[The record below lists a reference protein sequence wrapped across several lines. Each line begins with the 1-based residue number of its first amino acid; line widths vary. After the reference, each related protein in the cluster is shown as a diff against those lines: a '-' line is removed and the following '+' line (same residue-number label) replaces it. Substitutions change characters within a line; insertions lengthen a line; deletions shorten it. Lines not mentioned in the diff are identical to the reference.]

1 MISVLTWSC
10 HPSLLLLLR
19 LVSGALKTS
28 EGPLDRHRLG
38 RPAPHLR
45 LLLPQSCPS
54 PCDPMDC
61 SLPGSSVHGIFQARI
76 PACLRAKSLQSCP
89 TLFTTT
95 RLCHHGIE
103 ATMAGT
109 GMNDLGRVLI
119 KLFIKTGDGPWLL
132 VIDPHNLGLTK
143 WCGFRR
149 RRKITLP

>member
-1 MISVLTWSC
+1 MPLRPESADLSPEWDVRAHLISV
-10 HPSLLLLLR
+10 
-19 LVSGALKTS
+19 
-28 EGPLDRHRLG
+28 
-38 RPAPHLR
+38 
-45 LLLPQSCPS
+45 
-54 PCDPMDC
+54 
-61 SLPGSSVHGIFQARI
+61 
-76 PACLRAKSLQSCP
+76 
-89 TLFTTT
+89 TTT